1 MQDDLFQNIQS
12 LTDMTDVTDNITAP
26 PILSLKEEGIL
37 HETTMILLDDYISD
51 NIITMSHPKF
61 HQNVLKF

>member
-26 PILSLKEEGIL
+26 PILSLKDCFRFL
-37 HETTMILLDDYISD
+37 FCVLDLVISSSSL
-51 NIITMSHPKF
+51 IPGF
-61 HQNVLKF
+61 